1 MQILLNN
8 SKEILSAQAWAQWND
23 WKCPFRVIHTTIH
36 HLKSKYANTKANTSL
51 EKQIHKH
58 KGKSTCDG
66 DDDDVDDDDEEEEDV
81 HLGGSARGAEDLE
94 LVANLQRQPLLLLQ
108 EYNHHHY

>member
-1 MQILLNN
+1 M
-8 SKEILSAQAWAQWND
+8 
-23 WKCPFRVIHTTIH
+23 TTIVMVMV
-36 HLKSKYANTKANTSL
+36 TMMMMMMMM
-51 EKQIHKH
+51 
-58 KGKSTCDG
+58 
-66 DDDDVDDDDEEEEDV
+66 EEEEDV